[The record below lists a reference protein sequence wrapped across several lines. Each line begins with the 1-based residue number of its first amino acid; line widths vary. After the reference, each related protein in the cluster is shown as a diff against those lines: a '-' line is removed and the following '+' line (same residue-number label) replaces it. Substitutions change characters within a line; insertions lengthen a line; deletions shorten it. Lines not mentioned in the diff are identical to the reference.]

1 MDSIQIISIV
11 LVMVLFFLGF
21 RLMEMN
27 WSYKISKPWQWEDA
41 VKKGQVSKRLQ
52 TLERSYRDKV
62 RLYSIW
68 LQVERLKQLKV
79 PGAFAELGVYK
90 GETAELLNEMDTER
104 KLLLFDTF
112 EGFSTRDLAKE
123 QHSDPKYS
131 EKNFSDTSLD
141 AVKQRLAEY
150 SQNEYYPGYFP
161 ESAAGIEKQAYAFV
175 HLDAD
180 LYLPTRE
187 GLAYFYPL
195 LSPGGVLLI
204 HDYHHT
210 WPGVKQAVD
219 EFAASI
225 PEALIP
231 LSDWQGSVMIV
242 KNH

>member
-1 MDSIQIISIV
+1 MDSIQIISCV
-11 LVMVLFFLGF
+11 LLLVLFFLGF
-21 RLMEMN
+21 RVMEMN

-41 VKKGQVSKRLQ
+41 VKNGQISKHLQ
-52 TLERSYRDKV
+52 SLERSYRDKV
-62 RLYSIW
+62 RLYNIW
-68 LQVERLKQLKV
+68 LQVERLKQLEV

-90 GETAELLNEMDTER
+90 GETAALLHEMDADR

-112 EGFSTRDLAKE
+112 EGFNARDLAKE
-123 QHSDPKYS
+123 QQADPKYS
-131 EKNFSDTSLD
+131 EKNFSDTSLE
-141 AVKQRLAEY
+141 AVKQRLGEH
-150 SQNEYYPGYFP
+150 SQLEYYPGYFP
-161 ESAAGIEKQAYAFV
+161 ESAAGIAKQAYAFV

-180 LYLPTRE
+180 LYVPTRE

-225 PEALIP
+225 PESLVPI
-231 LSDWQGSVMIV
+231 SDWQGSVMII
-242 KNH
+242 KNR